1 MLIRRLLAFF
11 VLTLALVPFAAAQA
25 QPTPRADDDSAFDE
39 RAAAAALGHLR
50 DGLEAHS
57 QRLFL
62 ANFDAT
68 QMPGFLSFSDQ
79 IEAYFTRYESFRIIY
94 HIRQTSQEGER
105 GVILADVTV
114 ENSPRGGGR
123 ITRREGQLRIV
134 LAPSQKG
141 WKIVDLSPR
150 GFFS

>member
-1 MLIRRLLAFF
+1 MLIRRVLGYLVLAL
-11 VLTLALVPFAAAQA
+11 VLVPFACAQVA
-25 QPTPRADDDSAFDE
+25 PRADDESVFDE
-39 RAAAAALGHLR
+39 RAAAVALSHLR

-62 ANFDAT
+62 SSFDAT
-68 QMPGFLSFSDQ
+68 RMEGFLSFTDQ
-79 IEAYFTRYESFRIIY
+79 IDAYFTRYESFRVIY
-94 HIRQTSQEGER
+94 HILQTSQEGER

-123 ITRREGQLRIV
+123 ITRRQGQLRIV
-134 LAPSQKG
+134 LAHGDKG
-141 WKIVDLSPR
+141 WKIVNVAPR

>member
-1 MLIRRLLAFF
+1 MLIRR
-11 VLTLALVPFAAAQA
+11 VLGYLVLALVLVSFAAAQA
-25 QPTPRADDDSAFDE
+25 APRADDESVFDE
-39 RAAAAALGHLR
+39 RAAAVALSHLR

-62 ANFDAT
+62 SSFDAAR
-68 QMPGFLSFSDQ
+68 MDNFLSFTDQ
-79 IEAYFTRYESFRIIY
+79 IDAYFTRYESFRVIY
-94 HIRQTSQEGER
+94 HILQTSQEGER

-123 ITRREGQLRIV
+123 ITRRQGQLRIV
-134 LAPSQKG
+134 LAHGDKG
-141 WKIVDLSPR
+141 WKIVNVAPR